1 VDSVNPASA
10 PEVESIALFRCVESF
25 LMKPL
30 PITLACL
37 ALGVVTA
44 SAETSPSLSWQRTDT
59 SLALNNGDKTI
70 WKLVADKKA
79 PKSYF
84 HPLATTDGEMLTAFE
99 PADHPWHRGLWW
111 SWKFING
118 LNYWN
123 TKASEGMTELIAA
136 TFKPADDFSAHAELS
151 FSYHPPGQ
159 PAVMTELRKLTITK
173 PDADGRYRIE
183 WTSEFT
189 AGNAPVTLG
198 RTPLPHEENGKPY
211 GGYAGLS
218 LRLPLQPNGWSV
230 RTSEA
235 KNTAATSHG
244 QAARWLDFSSPGG
257 GIAILDHPT
266 NPRHPT
272 PWYVHDSKPMSFYS
286 PSVLFNE
293 ALILGAGKSLKL
305 SYRILI
311 HSKPM
316 SAEEIENDF
325 RSFTKP

>member
-1 VDSVNPASA
+1 MV
-10 PEVESIALFRCVESF
+10 
-25 LMKPL
+25 
-30 PITLACL
+30 CL
-37 ALGVVTA
+37 AAVSNAAGEEA
-44 SAETSPSLSWQRTDT
+44 GFHWQQTDT
-59 SLALNNGDKTI
+59 SLAVCNGGKTV
-70 WKLVADKKA
+70 WKLVADAKE
-79 PKSYF
+79 PKVYF
-84 HPLATTDGEMLTAFE
+84 HPLATVDGEVLTVFE

-118 LNYWN
+118 LNYWEEDRA
-123 TKASEGMTELIAA
+123 TRKSEGVTELSAA
-136 TFKPADDFSAHAELS
+136 TFKPGDDFSARAELS

-159 PAVMTELRKLTITK
+159 AAVMTEQRKIAITK
-173 PDADGRYRIE
+173 PDADGRYRID

-198 RTPLPHEENGKPY
+198 RTPLPHEEDGKPY

-218 LRLPLQPNGWSV
+218 LRLPLQSNGWSV
-230 RTSEA
+230 RNSEE
-235 KNTAATSHG
+235 KNTAAASHG
-244 QAARWLDFSSPGG
+244 QTARWLDFSSPGG
-257 GIAILDHPT
+257 GIAILDHPA

-293 ALILGAGKSLKL
+293 SLILEAGKSLKL

-325 RSFTKP
+325 GTFTKP

>member
-1 VDSVNPASA
+1 
-10 PEVESIALFRCVESF
+10 
-25 LMKPL
+25 MKPL
-30 PITLACL
+30 TTLLAYF
-37 ALGVVTA
+37 ALGVFTA
-44 SAETSPSLSWQRTDT
+44 SAEDTKTSTSLTWQQDET
-59 SLALNNGDKTI
+59 SLALLNGEKTI

-118 LNYWN
+118 LNYWEEDQN
-123 TKASEGMTELIAA
+123 TKVSEGVTELIAA
-136 TFKPADDFSAHAELS
+136 TFKPATDFSARAELS

-159 PAVMTELRKLTITK
+159 PAVMTEIRKLTITK

-189 AGNAPVTLG
+189 AGNAPVNLG
-198 RTPLPHEENGKPY
+198 RTPLPHEEDGKPY

-230 RTSEA
+230 RTNEG
-235 KNTAATSHG
+235 KNTAAASHG
-244 QAARWLDFSSPGG
+244 QAARWLDFSSPGS
-257 GIAILDHPT
+257 GIAIIDHPA
-266 NPRHPT
+266 NLRHPT

-293 ALILGAGKSLKL
+293 PLILAAGKSLKL